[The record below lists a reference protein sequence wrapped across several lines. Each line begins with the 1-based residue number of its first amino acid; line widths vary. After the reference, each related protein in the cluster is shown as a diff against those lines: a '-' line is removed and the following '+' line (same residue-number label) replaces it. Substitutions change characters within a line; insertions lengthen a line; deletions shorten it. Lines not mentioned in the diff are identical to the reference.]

1 MIESI
6 HDVFWSLLRDVVEP
20 FFFWQVLPE
29 SGRWDFYSAHR
40 IRMGKIDI
48 GRERLGYFLMLGK
61 LLTVVIK
68 ERRLKY
74 MS

>member
-1 MIESI
+1 
-6 HDVFWSLLRDVVEP
+6 
-20 FFFWQVLPE
+20 
-29 SGRWDFYSAHR
+29 
-40 IRMGKIDI
+40 MGKIDI